1 MKSDSSVSRRDML
14 LAAGAA
20 TVGSILRPSSVFA
33 ERATSKPPPFRCGL
47 NMSTIRGQK
56 PSLGQEID
64 IAGKAGYDS
73 IEPWLGKIH
82 KYVEKGGSLKDIRKR
97 IEDNGLTVESAIGF
111 AQWAVDDEEK
121 RKRGFENA
129 KRDMD
134 VLSQI
139 GAVRIAAPPAG
150 ATRPPALDLM
160 KVGERYAELL
170 KVGEDI
176 GVIPQVEIWG
186 GTATLG
192 HWSQAAFV
200 AVASG
205 HPKACMLGDVYHL
218 FRGGSDFDSL
228 LLFSAQALQT
238 FHFNDYPA
246 DPPRQEMRDHHR
258 VYPGDGVAP
267 IKKILQNFRATGA
280 SPVLSLELFNRDY
293 WKQDVNEVAK
303 TGLMKMK
310 KAVAEA
316 MSNE

>member
-1 MKSDSSVSRRDML
+1 
-14 LAAGAA
+14 
-20 TVGSILRPSSVFA
+20 
-33 ERATSKPPPFRCGL
+33 
-47 NMSTIRGQK
+47 
-56 PSLGQEID
+56 
-64 IAGKAGYDS
+64 
-73 IEPWLGKIH
+73 
-82 KYVEKGGSLKDIRKR
+82 
-97 IEDNGLTVESAIGF
+97 
-111 AQWAVDDEEK
+111 
-121 RKRGFENA
+121 
-129 KRDMD
+129 
-134 VLSQI
+134 
-139 GAVRIAAPPAG
+139 
-150 ATRPPALDLM
+150 M

>member
-1 MKSDSSVSRRDML
+1 
-14 LAAGAA
+14 
-20 TVGSILRPSSVFA
+20 
-33 ERATSKPPPFRCGL
+33 
-47 NMSTIRGQK
+47 MSTIRGQN
-56 PSLGQEID
+56 PSLEQEID
-64 IAGKAGYDS
+64 IAGKAGYDA

-82 KYVEKGGSLKDIRKR
+82 KYVQGGGNLKDIKKR
-97 IEDNGLTVESAIGF
+97 ITDNGLTVESAIGF
-111 AQWAVDDEEK
+111 AQWAVDDEAR
-121 RKRGFENA
+121 RKQGFENA
-129 KRDMD
+129 KKDMD
-134 VLSQI
+134 VLAQI

-228 LLFSAQALQT
+228 LLFSAQALQH

-246 DPPRQEMRDHHR
+246 APPREEMRDEHR

-267 IKKILQNFRATGA
+267 IKQILQNFRTVGA
-280 SPVLSLELFNRDY
+280 SPVLSLELFNKEY
-293 WKQDVNEVAK
+293 WKQDMNEVAK

-310 KAVAEA
+310 KAVADVIG
-316 MSNE
+316 